1 MSTIHWPRILKN
13 PYDEK
18 QHMFIFR
25 GVEYS
30 VLFMDIF
37 YAVVVIIG
45 LVAFETVASID
56 NAIINADILSTMK
69 AWARRWF
76 LTWGLII
83 AVFGVRGILPW
94 AIIWASAPS
103 LGPIGALTATF
114 SGDEAAALAM
124 EHSAPF
130 LLLAGGVFMVFLFLH
145 WFMAEQK
152 NCIVP
157 GELAFSRTG
166 PWFYAVA
173 ALVLLALVYFAV
185 QINPFLAIAAVAGS
199 AIFFVMQGFRLFA
212 DAKTLELEKGTGD
225 PESASHKSQIS
236 KLMLLEVI
244 DATFSIDGVVG
255 AFAFTMSVPL
265 ILIGNG
271 IGALVVRE
279 LTIRNI
285 DSIRKYAYLKNGAMY
300 SILCLGLIMCS
311 EGFGVELPIWIA
323 PIITVTIVSVFFILS
338 LRRIR
343 RHDYGTCPVPRKE

>member
-1 MSTIHWPRILKN
+1 
-13 PYDEK
+13 
-18 QHMFIFR
+18 
-25 GVEYS
+25 
-30 VLFMDIF
+30 MDIL

-83 AVFGVRGILPW
+83 AVFGVRGLLPW

-114 SGDEAAALAM
+114 SGDETAALAI

-130 LLLAGGVFMVFLFLH
+130 LLLAGGVFMIFLFLH
-145 WFMAEQK
+145 WFMVEQK

-166 PWFYAVA
+166 PWFYAA
-173 ALVLLALVYFAV
+173 AAIILLALVYFTV
-185 QINPFLAIAAVAGS
+185 QINPFLAVAAVAGS
-199 AIFFVMQGFRLFA
+199 AIFFIMQGFRLFA
-212 DAKTLELEKGTGD
+212 DAKSLELEKGTVD
-225 PESASHKSQIS
+225 PNETGHKSEIS

-279 LTIRNI
+279 LTIRNV

-300 SILCLGLIMCS
+300 SIFCLGIVMCS
-311 EGFGVELPIWIA
+311 EGFGLELPIWLA
-323 PIITVTIVSVFFILS
+323 PLLTVSIVSVFFWLS
-338 LRRIR
+338 LRRIK
-343 RHDYGTCPVPRKE
+343 RHDYGACPAPRKE